1 VRRFFDALMRGL
13 WGPTASRR
21 KRALRWGA
29 AACFVASIGLLIT
42 SLVLATQ
49 SGTPAKRPLPTG
61 VVFNVPLAATAAV
74 ASPTPEPTASPTPV
88 PVEATAAPTDSPT
101 PEPTAPPT
109 PEPTPS
115 PSDASVVRLVIPKIG
130 VKAPISVKGV
140 DRNGVMQDPDGRF
153 DVAYYNFTGRP
164 GFGTG
169 NNAVFAGHVDYYP
182 HYQAVFWDLDKL
194 KAGDEVH
201 IQLEDGT
208 DYSYRVTQMVVYNA
222 DNAPVDTIIGPTAT
236 ESVTLITC
244 NGTFAS
250 GHYNDR
256 LVVRAERVTDQQ
268 PSQATNPSGG

>member
-1 VRRFFDALMRGL
+1 MDVRRFIEAIWRGL
-13 WGPTASRR
+13 TGPTFSRR
-21 KRALRWGA
+21 KRLLRWGA
-29 AACFVASIGLLIT
+29 ITCFVASIGLLIT

-49 SGTPAKRPLPTG
+49 SGAPAKRPLPTG
-61 VVFNVPLAATAAV
+61 VVFSVPLAATAAV
-74 ASPTPEPTASPTPV
+74 ATPTAVPSPSPA
-88 PVEATAAPTDSPT
+88 PPPAIAAPTGSPAPEPSASPT
-101 PEPTAPPT
+101 PEPTAPP
-109 PEPTPS
+109 
-115 PSDASVVRLVIPKIG
+115 SDSAVARLVIPKIG

-140 DRNGVMQDPDGRF
+140 DRNGVMENPDGRF

-194 KAGDEVH
+194 KAGDAVQ

-208 DYSYRVTQMVVYNA
+208 QYSYRVTQMVVYNA
-222 DNAPVDTIIGPTAT
+222 DAAPVDSIIGPTPV

-250 GHYNDR
+250 GEYNNR
-256 LVVRAERVTDQQ
+256 LIVRAERVTDQQ
-268 PSQATNPSGG
+268 PSQAANPNGG